1 MNEQNKKSNRN
12 FQIQTHNSVNLMQ
25 QKLLPE
31 QTSCRRFLSETRSN
45 KMKKMNQQVRATIE
59 VVKKGSD
66 EVPAEGYAAQISPME
81 KLTTVVHA
89 KQMMNPQ
96 IMTEGPPSCRPG
108 EAKMMQAD
116 TKLATSV
123 NPNAK
128 FMNEPSPRFN
138 SCL

>member
-1 MNEQNKKSNRN
+1 M
-12 FQIQTHNSVNLMQ
+12 T
-25 QKLLPE
+25 
-31 QTSCRRFLSETRSN
+31 
-45 KMKKMNQQVRATIE
+45 
-59 VVKKGSD
+59 
-66 EVPAEGYAAQISPME
+66 VPAEGYAAQISPIA

-89 KQMMNPQ
+89 KQTMNPH

-108 EAKMMQAD
+108 AAKMMQAD

-128 FMNEPSPRFN
+128 FMNAPRPRFS